1 MSEHCT
7 YIKEGNLNEFLT
19 KSILQ
24 MSFPKEYMEIKFENF
39 GDINGEIL
47 LSMTDEE
54 LRKELKIQCKESRT
68 EFLKL
73 IERYKRYGVPI
84 VNGEVA
90 REELHP
96 SNIKEYNQQLI
107 IELLLWQPKQRS
119 NVMNTKLIQCQ
130 ITSITEAKPEEDVKQ
145 ILVLGETGCGRKTLI
160 NTIVQSH
167 QFRFKV
173 IDNELQTGTSTTHAV
188 QGYKVEVK
196 HSSYSYVFWNF
207 TSIQEG
213 FNSTWKH
220 QSRFHNSY
228 ITYNNYMLWLLL
240 RSITSC

>member
-7 YIKEGNLNEFLT
+7 YVKVGNLNEFLT

-54 LRKELKIQCKESRT
+54 LREELKIKCQESRI
-68 EFLKL
+68 EFLIL

-119 NVMNTKLIQCQ
+119 NVMSTKLIQCQ

-160 NTIVQSH
+160 NTIVNVLFKIEQSH

-173 IDNELQTGTSTTHAV
+173 IDNELQTGTSTTHA
-188 QGYKVEVK
+188 
-196 HSSYSYVFWNF
+196 
-207 TSIQEG
+207 IQI
-213 FNSTWKH
+213 
-220 QSRFHNSY
+220 HNQ
-228 ITYNNYMLWLLL
+228 I
-240 RSITSC
+240 